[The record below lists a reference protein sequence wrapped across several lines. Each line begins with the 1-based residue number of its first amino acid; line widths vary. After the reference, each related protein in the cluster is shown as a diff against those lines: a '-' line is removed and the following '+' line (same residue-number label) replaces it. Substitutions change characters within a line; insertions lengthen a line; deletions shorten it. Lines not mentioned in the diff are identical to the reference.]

1 MTKRGLN
8 DEQKMIATTLDG
20 FLVVDAGPG
29 TGKTHTVVERY
40 LNILRIEGLD
50 QRDIILMTFTNN
62 AAEEMKERLKSK
74 AGTDVQIQTST
85 FSSFCLNV
93 VLESPESVSSF
104 LKMKERLTRNA
115 KLVENETLNSEYFE
129 NFYAEFIK
137 KNGHKYGN
145 AAALTSFGVPDVYSL
160 IRKLMTMGIMPLPD
174 YDWFGVR
181 GLEGRTSSLR
191 SKLESI
197 NTPSLTRS
205 VINYLKDHGLDD
217 MDLSAKEPIP
227 KEMLDEAVNEPRER
241 LLWLFHDIFY
251 EYLRSSISD
260 NRLTFGMAD
269 LFALAILYSDK
280 EARKRSS
287 FRYVMIDEFQ
297 DTNELQL
304 KVAMLILKE
313 PNLCVVGDWK
323 QGIFG
328 FRDASIDNITE
339 FSRKVK
345 EIKKELNRGDIK
357 IDFDIP
363 KIIEIPLVMN
373 YRSSQKIIDT
383 AFETL
388 RIKASS
394 SEELD
399 ESLLNKITK
408 IKQGRED
415 IRENTSIELY
425 RSETSEDE
433 ILNVLWKIQDYV
445 TSGKYVICEK
455 DTERK
460 PEYKD
465 IAVLC
470 RGNDLSRRI
479 RDKAEEL
486 GIPVYL
492 QGDVEVMASREG
504 KLALAW
510 LRYVNNRTDTSGQSA
525 ILADAGYSLAEMEYF
540 VGAKN
545 DMPQEYID
553 QRKKLVR
560 KKRRLNDLLTS
571 IFNFY
576 GLNNDMTQAIISILS
591 SAHRNT
597 LLTISDIIRLI
608 EEDIKEVTTYPMDPL
623 LNTEAVTIQ
632 TMHKSKGLEYPIV
645 IIAGINDRSFPSSRG
660 DISKFRY
667 SPLYGLRSL
676 YEYRESDGFHTLGRS
691 WKWALIRR
699 IESREYD
706 EERRLFF
713 VAVSR
718 AKQYLT
724 MTCYEPSRFIYT
736 FGEENLIRSDPS
748 LDRIVVAKTERMT
761 PHPIIEPY
769 SRRRINLSVHDL
781 MEIQE
786 SIGKGDEAGGKGMEY
801 GTKVHEAAH
810 LLASGKRPKEKL
822 EEIPE
827 IERILDSVKASNVLT
842 EIECTLPIGNVMIR
856 GIIDMLAVFP
866 DRVEIHDY
874 KTDIDKAYLP
884 KYEVQMSVYA
894 LSARSHFGL
903 PVKCFIDFLSMKETS
918 EIIPL
923 PLDEIEKRVKTL
935 IHDL

>member
-1 MTKRGLN
+1 MTKKELN
-8 DEQKMIATTLDG
+8 DEQRRIATSLDG

-29 TGKTHTVVERY
+29 TGKTHTIVERY
-40 LNILRIEGLD
+40 LNILNVKGLD
-50 QRDIILMTFTNN
+50 QRDILLMTFTNN
-62 AAEEMKERLKSK
+62 AAEEMKERLKTK
-74 AGTDVQIQTST
+74 AGTEVQIQTST

-104 LKMKERLTRNA
+104 LRMKERLTRNA
-115 KLVENETLNSEYFE
+115 KLVENETLNLEYFE
-129 NFYAEFIK
+129 NFYADFIK

-145 AAALTSFGVPDVYSL
+145 AAALTSFGIRDVYSL

-174 YDWFGVR
+174 YEWFGIK
-181 GLEGRTSSLR
+181 GLEGNLSSLR
-191 SKLESI
+191 SRLGVI
-197 NTPSLTRS
+197 NTPSLTKS
-205 VINYLKDHGLDD
+205 VIDYLEDHGLDD
-217 MDLSAKEPIP
+217 MGLSAKEPMP
-227 KEMLDEAVNEPRER
+227 EEMLDEAVNEPREK
-241 LLWLFHDIFY
+241 LLWLFHDVFY

-269 LFALAILYSDK
+269 LFALAVLYGDR

-304 KVAMLILKE
+304 KIAMLILKE

-339 FSRKVK
+339 FGRKIK
-345 EIKKELNRGDIK
+345 EIKKELNKGEVRIDIN
-357 IDFDIP
+357 IP
-363 KIIEIPLVMN
+363 IVSEIPLVTN
-373 YRSSQKIIDT
+373 YRSSQTVIDA
-383 AFETL
+383 AFDTL
-388 RIKASS
+388 SIKASG
-394 SEELD
+394 SEEIS
-399 ESLLNKITK
+399 ETLLNKITK

-415 IRENTSIELY
+415 IGENTGIELY
-425 RSETSEDE
+425 HSETSENE
-433 ILNVLWKIQDYV
+433 ILTVLWKIQDYV
-445 TSGKYVICEK
+445 TGNYTICEK
-455 DTERK
+455 GTERQ

-470 RGNDLSRRI
+470 RSNILSRKI

-510 LRYVNNRTDTSGQSA
+510 LRYVNNKTDASGQSA

-540 VGAKN
+540 VGTKN

-553 QRKKLVR
+553 QRKILVR

-571 IFNFY
+571 IFTFY
-576 GLNNDMTQAIISILS
+576 GLNNDMTQAIVSILS

-608 EEDIKEVTTYPMDPL
+608 EEDIREVTTYPMDPL

-645 IIAGINDRSFPSSRG
+645 IIAGINDKSFPLFRG
-660 DISKFRY
+660 DRSKFRY

-676 YEYRESDGFHTLGRS
+676 YDYREADGFHALRNS
-691 WKWALIRR
+691 WKWAVIKKTD
-699 IESREYD
+699 SWEYD

-718 AKQYLT
+718 AKQYVT
-724 MTCYEPSRFIYT
+724 MTCWKPSRFILA
-736 FGEENLIRSDPS
+736 FGEGNMIRSNPT
-748 LDRIVVAKTERMT
+748 LDRISVAKTKRT
-761 PHPIIEPY
+761 IPFPAIEPY
-769 SRRRINLSVHDL
+769 SKRRINLSVHDL
-781 MEIQE
+781 MEIHE
-786 SIGKGDEAGGKGMEY
+786 SIGRGDESGGKGMEY

-810 LLASGKRPKEKL
+810 LLASGKRPKEDL
-822 EEIPE
+822 DEIPE
-827 IERILDSVKASNVLT
+827 IERILDSVKAGDILT
-842 EIECTLPIGNVMIR
+842 ETECTLPIGNVMVR
-856 GIIDMLAVFP
+856 GVIDMLAIFP
-866 DRVEIHDY
+866 DRVEVHDY
-874 KTDIDKAYLP
+874 KTDGDKAFLP
-884 KYEVQMSVYA
+884 KYEVQLSVYA
-894 LSARSHFGL
+894 LSAGSCFNR
-903 PVKCFIDFLSMKETS
+903 PVKCFVDFLSLKETV
-918 EIIPL
+918 EIRPL
-923 PLDEIEKRVKTL
+923 TLEDIEKKVKTL
-935 IHDL
+935 VYDL

>member
-1 MTKRGLN
+1 MTKKGLN
-8 DEQKMIATTLDG
+8 DEQKRIATSLEG

-29 TGKTHTVVERY
+29 TGKTHTIVERY
-40 LNILRIEGLD
+40 LNILRKEGLD
-50 QRDIILMTFTNN
+50 QRDILLMTFTNN
-62 AAEEMKERLKSK
+62 AAEEMKERLKTK

-93 VLESPESVSSF
+93 VLESPESVSSS
-104 LKMKERLTRNA
+104 LRMKECLTRNA

-129 NFYAEFIK
+129 NFYADFIK

-145 AAALTSFGVPDVYSL
+145 AAALTSFGVRDVYSL

-174 YDWFGVR
+174 YDWFGIK
-181 GLEGRTSSLR
+181 GLEGDLSSLR
-191 SKLESI
+191 SRLGTI
-197 NTPSLTRS
+197 NTPSLARS
-205 VINYLKDHGLDD
+205 VIGYLDDHGLDD
-217 MDLSAKEPIP
+217 MGLSSKEPMP
-227 KEMLDEAVNEPRER
+227 EEMLDEAVNEPREQ

-269 LFALAILYSDK
+269 LFALAVLYGDR
-280 EARKRSS
+280 EARNRSS

-339 FSRKVK
+339 FRRKVK
-345 EIKKELNRGDIK
+345 EIKKELNKDEIK
-357 IDFDIP
+357 VNFDIP
-363 KIIEIPLVMN
+363 EIFEIPLVIN
-373 YRSSQKIIDT
+373 YRSSQKVIDT
-383 AFETL
+383 AFDTL
-388 RIKASS
+388 RIKAYV

-399 ESLLNKITK
+399 EALLDRITK

-415 IRENTSIELY
+415 IGENTEIEFY
-425 RSETSEDE
+425 RSETPENE
-433 ILNVLWKIQDYV
+433 ILTVLWKIQDYV
-445 TSGKYVICEK
+445 TSGKYTICEN
-455 DTERK
+455 DTERP

-470 RGNDLSRRI
+470 RGNGLSRKI
-479 RDKAEEL
+479 RDKADEL

-492 QGDVEVMASREG
+492 QGDAEVMASREG

-510 LRYVNNRTDTSGQSA
+510 LRYVNNKTDTSGHAA

-540 VGAKN
+540 VGTKN

-553 QRKKLVR
+553 QRKRLVK

-608 EEDIKEVTTYPMDPL
+608 ETDIKEVTTYPMDPL

-645 IIAGINDRSFPSSRG
+645 VIAGINERSFPSSQG
-660 DISKFRY
+660 DRSKFRY
-667 SPLYGLRSL
+667 NPLYGLRSL
-676 YEYRESDGFHTLGRS
+676 YEYRESDGFHALRGS
-691 WKWALIRR
+691 WKWAVIKKTD
-699 IESREYD
+699 SREYD

-718 AKQYLT
+718 AKQYVT
-724 MTCYEPSRFIYT
+724 MTCCKPSRFISA
-736 FGEENLIRSDPS
+736 FGEDNFVRSDPS
-748 LDRIVVAKTERMT
+748 LDRIVVTKTKGT
-761 PHPIIEPY
+761 IPSPAIEPY
-769 SRRRINLSVHDL
+769 SKRRINLSVHDL
-781 MEIQE
+781 MEIHDTL
-786 SIGKGDEAGGKGMEY
+786 GKGDEAGGKGMEY

-810 LLASGKRPKEKL
+810 LLASGKRPKEDL
-822 EEIPE
+822 VEIPE
-827 IERILDSVKASNVLT
+827 IERILESVKTGDILT
-842 EIECTLPIGNVMIR
+842 EEECTLPVGNVMIR
-856 GIIDMLAVFP
+856 GVIDMLAVFP
-866 DRVEIHDY
+866 DRVEVHDY
-874 KTDIDKAYLP
+874 KTDIDKTYLP
-884 KYEVQMSVYA
+884 KYEVQLSVYA
-894 LSARSHFGL
+894 LSAGSYFKR
-903 PVKCFIDFLSMKETS
+903 PVKCFIDFLSLKESVEVT
-918 EIIPL
+918 PL
-923 PLDEIEKRVKTL
+923 MLDEIEKKVKTL